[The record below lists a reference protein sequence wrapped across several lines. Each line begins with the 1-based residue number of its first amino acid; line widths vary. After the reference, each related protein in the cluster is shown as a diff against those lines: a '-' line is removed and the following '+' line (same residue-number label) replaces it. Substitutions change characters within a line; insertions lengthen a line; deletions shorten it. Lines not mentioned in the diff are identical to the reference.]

1 MRLALVLLLIGATR
15 HYGWALW
22 RDTLRGSASK
32 MLGALAALCLIGL
45 VVYLAQSRVILL
57 PAAWYAFEEL
67 QTAICS
73 AAYMVTP
80 WTVPVGMS
88 ICSAKIDFDIAAVSV
103 LLLAL
108 LLWHP
113 VRSSYVQNKNEVR
126 K

>member
-1 MRLALVLLLIGATR
+1 VRLALGLILIGATR

-22 RDTLRGSASK
+22 PDSLRGSASK
-32 MLGALAALCLIGL
+32 MLGALAALCLIGI
-45 VVYLAQSRVILL
+45 VVYLAQSRVVLL
-57 PAAWYAFEEL
+57 PAAWYAFEET

-73 AAYMVTP
+73 AAYMVKP
-80 WTVPVGMS
+80 WAVPVGTS
-88 ICSAKIDFDIAAVSV
+88 ICSARLDFDIAAVSV

-113 VRSSYVQNKNEVR
+113 VRLTYGQNKTEAR

>member
-22 RDTLRGSASK
+22 PDTLRGSASK

-57 PAAWYAFEEL
+57 PAAWYAFEET

-73 AAYMVTP
+73 AAYMVKP
-80 WTVPVGMS
+80 WAVPVGAS
-88 ICSAKIDFDIAAVSV
+88 ICSARLDFDIAAVSV
-103 LLLAL
+103 LLLAF
-108 LLWHP
+108 LLWQP
-113 VRSSYVQNKNEVR
+113 VRFAYSHNKTEAR